1 MWEFHLSNNVIACD
15 SAASNL
21 TAQKL
26 KIVTLNLPFFR
37 KWLSKFQKGLVVLFM
52 TLQRRL
58 CRLQRRLCLSTE
70 VPAEETVLPAEVA
83 ESKSPASPADVAE
96 SKSPAE
102 APAEVAEV
110 PEVPAEGTEP
120 PAEET
125 VEQPG
130 GIFKNIDPVAFQ
142 QKQKELK
149 EKILADIEERS
160 AKIESEKMA
169 QQEAEQAALQA
180 PPEEPEDPVGPGL
193 DKAAPFNAFG
203 GTALANKVK
212 EELAD
217 SDEEENEN
225 LVLQDLRWCI
235 SCKSKSY
242 VRQGLCINLYCKL
255 YYMSRAVSGTR

>member
-1 MWEFHLSNNVIACD
+1 M
-15 SAASNL
+15 
-21 TAQKL
+21 
-26 KIVTLNLPFFR
+26 
-37 KWLSKFQKGLVVLFM
+37 
-52 TLQRRL
+52 
-58 CRLQRRLCLSTE
+58 
-70 VPAEETVLPAEVA
+70 
-83 ESKSPASPADVAE
+83 
-96 SKSPAE
+96 
-102 APAEVAEV
+102 
-110 PEVPAEGTEP
+110 
-120 PAEET
+120 
-125 VEQPG
+125 EQPG
-130 GIFKNIDPVAFQ
+130 GIFKDIDPVAFQ

-149 EKILADIEERS
+149 EKILADIEERR

-242 VRQGLCINLYCKL
+242 VRQGLCINLYRKL
-255 YYMSRAVSGTR
+255 YYMSRADSGTRLCARGKISEGRKWSAQEWVSSGSFSQVEESLLKENFCEALLEVALYVPPPMKSPNPAAIPAGETIAIEDLESGEIMQPAPVENAAWFRWP